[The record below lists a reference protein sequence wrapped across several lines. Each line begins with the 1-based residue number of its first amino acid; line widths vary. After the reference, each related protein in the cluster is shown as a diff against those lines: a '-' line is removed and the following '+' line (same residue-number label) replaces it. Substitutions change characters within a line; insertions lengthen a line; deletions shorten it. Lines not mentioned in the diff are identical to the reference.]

1 MDVIPLNYQIL
12 NGKQAVA
19 IASISYCTALSGL
32 VLETVARIIRWNH
45 FPGLQSPAAE
55 RKGEGQGT
63 ILRKCCYA
71 VSSHSLPQTQTQ
83 TYTRVFRNS
92 RF

>member
-32 VLETVARIIRWNH
+32 VFETVERIIRWNH
-45 FPGLQSPAAE
+45 FPGLQSLAAE
-55 RKGEGQGT
+55 RKGEGQGI

-71 VSSHSLPQTQTQ
+71 VSSHSLPQNPNPNKNTSDT
-83 TYTRVFRNS
+83 
-92 RF
+92 